1 MNFNFQ
7 VGKKK
12 KGIIEWAKI
21 SIVLEGIIEILSSKF
36 KIDKNKLW
44 KLVDEIQKELL
55 KRGLIDD
62 TINDY
67 VINTPE
73 LLNQRVESEVDKA
86 IEEYKKIEQPEEKT
100 SIYYEEE
107 KDGSKAQDLL
117 GGAMGIKG
125 AWVDSENK

>member
-125 AWVDSENK
+125 DWVDSENK

>member
-1 MNFNFQ
+1 
-7 VGKKK
+7 
-12 KGIIEWAKI
+12 
-21 SIVLEGIIEILSSKF
+21 
-36 KIDKNKLW
+36 
-44 KLVDEIQKELL
+44 L

>member
-73 LLNQRVESEVDKA
+73 LLNQRVESEVDKS

-107 KDGSKAQDLL
+107 KDGSKAQDIL
-117 GGAMGIKG
+117 GGAMGIQG
-125 AWVDSENK
+125 TWVDSENK

>member
-7 VGKKK
+7 IGKKK

-21 SIVLEGIIEILSSKF
+21 SIILEGIIEILSSKL

-44 KLVDEIQKELL
+44 RLVDEIQKELL

-62 TINDY
+62 TVNDY

-86 IEEYKKIEQPEEKT
+86 IEEYKKLELPEEKK

-117 GGAMGIKG
+117 GGAMGIR
-125 AWVDSENK
+125 ATWVDPENK

>member
-107 KDGSKAQDLL
+107 KDGSEAQDLL

>member
-21 SIVLEGIIEILSSKF
+21 SVVLEGIIEILSSKF